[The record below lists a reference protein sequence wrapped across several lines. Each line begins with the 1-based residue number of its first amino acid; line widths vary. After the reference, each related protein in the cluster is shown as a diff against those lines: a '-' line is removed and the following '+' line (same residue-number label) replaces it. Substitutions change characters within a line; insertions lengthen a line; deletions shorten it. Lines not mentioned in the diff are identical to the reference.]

1 MNRIKLHDKYFI
13 TCIEAPEI
21 DKAIDNVA
29 DQINKDLEG
38 VDTPIF
44 LSVLNGSFMFTA
56 DLMRKINIQSDVVFI
71 KLASYEGT
79 SSTGEVK
86 QIMGLTKS
94 VKGKTVVVIEDIVDT
109 GGTIEVL
116 HRILVEEV
124 ASDIKLC
131 TLLLKP
137 ESYKK
142 DIKVDY
148 AALQITNDFIVGF
161 GLDYDHLGRQYK
173 DIYLLVE
180 NLCDVLYFK

>member
-1 MNRIKLHDKYFI
+1 MNRIKLHDKYFV
-13 TCIEAPEI
+13 TCIEATEI

-109 GGTIEVL
+109 GGTIEEL
-116 HRILVEEV
+116 HRILVEEG
-124 ASDIKLC
+124 ASDIKIC

-148 AALQITNDFIVGF
+148 AALQIPNDFIVGF
-161 GLDYDHLGRQYK
+161 GLDYDQLGRQYK
-173 DIYLLVE
+173 DIYVLDE
-180 NLCDVLYFK
+180 NQND